1 MNLHTKM
8 RNVIACFKLICFG
21 LLCLIIIPTQ
31 FSWQYI
37 FRKSDL
43 YYIVPKI
50 FNRLTLFIFCIKV
63 TMKGAPPERKNVIFV
78 GNHLSYIDI
87 PVLGGY
93 LLANF
98 IAKADVRNW
107 PIFGTLASI
116 SRTIY
121 IERDRN
127 AAVKCIQDIE
137 KSLSESRSLILFP
150 EGTSTQ
156 GIEVFPFKSS
166 IFELFLNKKLKQK
179 LIIQPFTLA
188 ITEIDQRPILSATDN
203 DIYAWHS
210 DMTLPPHLWS
220 LAKSKGVE
228 IELTLHAPRVAKDYD
243 NRKIFASTCHE
254 DVAISLHK
262 SLPAPLKSLR

>member
-1 MNLHTKM
+1 M
-8 RNVIACFKLICFG
+8 RILIACFKLMCFG
-21 LLCLIIIPTQ
+21 VLCLLTIAIQSIWQ
-31 FSWQYI
+31 FI

-43 YYIVPKI
+43 YYVVPKI
-50 FNRLTLFIFCIKV
+50 FNRLTLFIFRIKV
-63 TMKGAPPERKNVIFV
+63 TIKGTPPEQKNVIFV

-87 PVLGGY
+87 PVLGGH

-98 IAKADVRNW
+98 IAKADVRKW

-156 GIEVFPFKSS
+156 GINVLPFKSS
-166 IFELFLNKKLKQK
+166 IFELFLNEKLKNR
-179 LIIQPFTLA
+179 LIIQPFTIA
-188 ITEIDQRPILSATDN
+188 ITEIDQRPILSANDN

-210 DMTLPPHLWS
+210 DMTLPPHLWA
-220 LAKSKGVE
+220 LAKSKGAK
-228 IELTLHAPRVAKDYD
+228 IELTLHAPRAAKDYD
-243 NRKIFASTCHE
+243 NRKVFAAACHD
-254 DVAISLHK
+254 DVAVSLQK
-262 SLPAPLKSLR
+262 SLPAPLKRLG

>member
-1 MNLHTKM
+1 M
-8 RNVIACFKLICFG
+8 RILIACFKLICFG
-21 LLCLIIIPTQ
+21 LLCIIIIPTQ
-31 FSWQYI
+31 FLWQFI

-43 YYIVPKI
+43 YYAVPKI
-50 FNRLTLFIFCIKV
+50 FNRLTLFIFRIKV
-63 TMKGAPPERKNVIFV
+63 TMKGEPPEQKNVIFV

-87 PVLGGY
+87 PVLGGH

-127 AAVKCIQDIE
+127 AAVKCIEDIE
-137 KSLSESRSLILFP
+137 HALSEERSLILFP

-156 GIEVFPFKSS
+156 GIEALPFKSS
-166 IFELFLNKKLKQK
+166 IFELFLNEKLKNK
-179 LIIQPFTLA
+179 LIIQPLTLA
-188 ITEIDQRPILSATDN
+188 ITETDKRPILSASDN

-210 DMTLPPHLWS
+210 DMTLPPHLWA
-220 LAKSKGVE
+220 LAKSKGAK
-228 IELTLHAPRVAKDYD
+228 IELTLHAPRAAKDYG
-243 NRKIFASTCHE
+243 NRKSFAAACHE
-254 DVAISLHK
+254 DVSASLQK
-262 SLPAPLKSLR
+262 SLPAPLRHLQ